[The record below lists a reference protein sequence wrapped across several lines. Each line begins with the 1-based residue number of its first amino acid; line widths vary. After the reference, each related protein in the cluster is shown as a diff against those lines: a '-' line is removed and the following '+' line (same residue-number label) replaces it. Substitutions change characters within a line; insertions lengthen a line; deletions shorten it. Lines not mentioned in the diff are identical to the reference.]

1 MEDSKTYWYSSGIKQ
16 GKKELPKMCRI
27 YVTVYLLRQA
37 LLRLEL
43 SALIVSF
50 LYRSRF
56 LFPDVVDEYFLNDIL
71 LYRRKS
77 LFYVSP
83 ALITLVFL
91 NSVN

>member
-1 MEDSKTYWYSSGIKQ
+1 
-16 GKKELPKMCRI
+16 MCRI

>member
-1 MEDSKTYWYSSGIKQ
+1 
-16 GKKELPKMCRI
+16 MCLI
-27 YVTVYLLRQA
+27 YVTVYLLTSSTA
-37 LLRLEL
+37 AGVII

-91 NSVN
+91 NSVNWL